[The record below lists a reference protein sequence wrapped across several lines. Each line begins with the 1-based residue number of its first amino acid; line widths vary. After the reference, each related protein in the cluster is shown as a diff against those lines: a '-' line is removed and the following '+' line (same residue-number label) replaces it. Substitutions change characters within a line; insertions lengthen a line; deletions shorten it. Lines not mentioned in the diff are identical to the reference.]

1 MTASRH
7 LSLTGGAHY
16 LAKHLG
22 KPETTVVGSDL
33 YLAPVPPAQLQSMSG
48 VPYPDLFIAFD
59 ADPAGYLARNGY
71 VISEQGK
78 PPDFVLEIASRSTGR
93 RDTVDKRISY
103 AALGHPG
110 NTGASTKP
118 DSSTALAS
126 PATASS
132 AANMNRCPSR
142 HSPTAA
148 SRATAPSSASTCA
161 GPKANWA
168 GMTPTPAGTSPH
180 WSQNAKPTPR
190 NAKPSPRNAKPSP
203 RNAEP
208 SPRNAKPA
216 SRRKPSYRNCRTS
229 YANCAANDHLKQ
241 PARQSRPS
249 FSPREQVPR
258 PDAYDTSQ
266 ISAVE
271 PRRRT
276 PASFQ
281 EESTPPPQP
290 DDRAAHV
297 AHFTAAVYTQ
307 PSSY

>member
-1 MTASRH
+1 
-7 LSLTGGAHY
+7 
-16 LAKHLG
+16 
-22 KPETTVVGSDL
+22 
-33 YLAPVPPAQLQSMSG
+33 MSG
-48 VPYPDLFIAFD
+48 VPYPDLFVAFD

-103 AALGHPG
+103 APLWASR

-132 AANMNRCPSR
+132 TANTNRCPSR
-142 HSPTAA
+142 QLPTVA

-168 GMTPTPAGTSPH
+168 SMTPTPAGTSPH
-180 WSQNAKPTPR
+180 WSQNAKP
-190 NAKPSPRNAKPSP
+190 SPRS
-203 RNAEP
+203 
-208 SPRNAKPA
+208 AKPA

-241 PARQSRPS
+241 PARRSLPS
-249 FSPREQVPR
+249 FSPH
-258 PDAYDTSQ
+258 
-266 ISAVE
+266 
-271 PRRRT
+271 T
-276 PASFQ
+276 PATG
-281 EESTPPPQP
+281 STISIHC
-290 DDRAAHV
+290 R
-297 AHFTAAVYTQ
+297 TSRTNRRE
-307 PSSY
+307 